1 MADQAAGTEPP
12 RAEADE
18 APPEVRDFRSIHT
31 ASVPRLLRALKAS
44 LLVTTYQSGRL
55 VILRADDS
63 GLNTH
68 FVGFEAPM
76 GIALKPGGFA
86 LGTKRQIF
94 DMRNQPAVAARIE
107 PVGAYDAAYL
117 PRSAHWTGDVRIH
130 EMAYVKG
137 ELWFISTLFSCL
149 ATVDA
154 DHSFVPQWRPPF
166 ITSLAPEDRCHLN
179 GLAVRDGEI
188 THVTALGTSDEDRGW
203 RANKLD
209 GGVLL
214 EVPSGEVIASG
225 LCMPHSPRWH
235 RGKLW
240 ILQSGDGTLG
250 TVDPATGEVTTVATL
265 PGFTRGLAFAGQYAF
280 VGLSQVRET
289 VFEGLP
295 IVEREDRACGV
306 WVVDIT
312 TGDTVGY
319 VKFEGDV
326 QEIFDVTIIGHQY
339 PQVLTGT
346 DPLTLGSYVVPT
358 EALADVP
365 ERSR

>member
-1 MADQAAGTEPP
+1 M
-12 RAEADE
+12 ADE
-18 APPEVRDFRSIHT
+18 AAGNDSIDEPRPASAVKDFRSVHT
-31 ASVPRLLRALKAS
+31 ASVPRLLRAMKGA

-55 VILRADDS
+55 VILRADDD

-76 GIALKPGGFA
+76 GIALTPGGFA
-86 LGTKRQIF
+86 LGTKRQIY
-94 DMRNQPAVAARIE
+94 DMRNQPAVAAKME
-107 PVGAYDAAYL
+107 PVGKYDAAYL
-117 PRSAHWTGDVRIH
+117 PRSAHWTGDIRVH

-149 ATVDA
+149 ATIDA

-166 ITSLAPEDRCHLN
+166 ISALAPEDRCHLN
-179 GLAVRDGEI
+179 GFALRDGEI
-188 THVTALGTSDEDRGW
+188 RYATALGMTDEDRGW

-209 GGVLL
+209 GGILM
-214 EVPSGEVIASG
+214 EVPSGEVIAGG
-225 LCMPHSPRWH
+225 LCMPHSPRWY
-235 RGKLW
+235 RGQLW
-240 ILQSGDGTLG
+240 ILQSGNGTLG
-250 TVDPATGEVTTVATL
+250 TVDLDTGQVTTVATL

-295 IVEREDRACGV
+295 IVERDDRACGV

-312 TGDTVGY
+312 TGTTVGY

-326 QEIFDVTIIGHQY
+326 QEIFDVTVVGHQF
-339 PQVLTGT
+339 PEVVGGT
-346 DPLTLGSYVVPT
+346 DDLTLSSYVVPT
-358 EALADVP
+358 QALAEVP
-365 ERSR
+365 PSRR